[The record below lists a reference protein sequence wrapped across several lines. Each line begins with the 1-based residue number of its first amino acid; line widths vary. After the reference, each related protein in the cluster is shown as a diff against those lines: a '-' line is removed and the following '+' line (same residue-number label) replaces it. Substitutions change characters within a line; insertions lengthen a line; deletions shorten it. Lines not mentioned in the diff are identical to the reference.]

1 MITVCSDRSSIC
13 GHSLS
18 CNAPEDDAVG
28 QGVSAEVVV
37 SVNAA
42 HKLTGS
48 AETGNRFSVD
58 FDDLCMLHYRRLA
71 TLTGQ
76 TKMKGPIV
84 GCERVSSFDQNLA
97 RRLQQIKVEDTDKI
111 VDDKASG
118 ANTNWPTFQQMMK
131 YVRWG
136 KHRCA

>member
-1 MITVCSDRSSIC
+1 M
-13 GHSLS
+13 
-18 CNAPEDDAVG
+18 
-28 QGVSAEVVV
+28 
-37 SVNAA
+37 NAA
-42 HKLTGS
+42 HKLTGG

-84 GCERVSSFDQNLA
+84 VCERVSSFDQNLA
-97 RRLQQIKVEDTDKI
+97 RRLQQIKLEDTDKI

-136 KHRCA
+136 SIVVRSMDHLARNLANTTKSSRLTSSAFAPKRINPSGCVKK